1 MPVMQVGHVRMRMLH
16 RFVHV
21 LVGVGLGPLAAAVDV
36 LVVLV
41 VDVAVGVRQSAM
53 LVFVPM

>member
-1 MPVMQVGHVRMRMLH
+1 MPH
-16 RFVHV
+16 RLVHM